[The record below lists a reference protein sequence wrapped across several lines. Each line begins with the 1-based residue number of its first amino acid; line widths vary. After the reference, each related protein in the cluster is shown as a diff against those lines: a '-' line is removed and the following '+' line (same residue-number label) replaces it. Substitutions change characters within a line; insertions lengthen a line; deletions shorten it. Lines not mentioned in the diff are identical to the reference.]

1 MDTERL
7 AKIEVHLKNIAGV
20 QTDIKNDQD
29 KIFGI
34 IFGNGD
40 DGMKDKLKSA
50 LVQLKFQ
57 WWAIGLVLTG
67 LTGIAFF
74 SFRQIP

>member
-7 AKIEVHLKNIAGV
+7 AKIEVHLKTIAGV
-20 QTDIKNDQD
+20 QTDIKKDQD

-34 IFGNGD
+34 IFGNGN

-57 WWAIGLVLTG
+57 WWAIGLVITG
-67 LTGIAFF
+67 LSGIAFY
-74 SFRQIP
+74 SLR